1 MLATPLHPPVTHAT
15 EPRQWGVGPTLQTSG
30 KSSERGCGWP
40 AGPCLEWNP
49 LLRVFYPVQGAA
61 RSTSLGLMS
70 LGGATSRACGAA
82 GLGLPGVQVMQ
93 KAP

>member
-1 MLATPLHPPVTHAT
+1 MAGLL
-15 EPRQWGVGPTLQTSG
+15 GPAWSG
-30 KSSERGCGWP
+30 IHCS
-40 AGPCLEWNP
+40 
-49 LLRVFYPVQGAA
+49 VFYPVQGAA

-70 LGGATSRACGAA
+70 LGGATSRACGAV

>member
-1 MLATPLHPPVTHAT
+1 MPQSLD
-15 EPRQWGVGPTLQTSG
+15 RGGGNPTLQTRG
-30 KSSERGCGWP
+30 KNSERGLGWP
-40 AGPCLEWNP
+40 AEPCLKWDP

-70 LGGATSRACGAA
+70 LGGAISHA